1 MALPPPQDELVR
13 AIAAV
18 NSRVTVVVNA
28 ASPVDM
34 TWSDDVSAVLQC
46 WFAGEEWGHA
56 LADVL
61 SGDVN
66 ASGKLPTTFPVR
78 LEDTPAFTNY
88 PGERGQVRYG
98 EGVFVGY
105 RWYDSRD
112 IAPRFC
118 FGHGLSYTTFALD
131 PPAVSDHDVTQ
142 ARLLGGDPV
151 RVVVP
156 VRNTGRRPGAEVVQC
171 YVGDAEASVARP
183 PQELKA
189 FAKVWLEPGA
199 TGEATLEL
207 DRRAFAFWDV
217 TTDDW
222 VVEPGEFDV
231 AHRHVIAR
239 HRARRVGHR
248 DGLAIC
254 ASTERTARRPR

>member
-1 MALPPPQDELVR
+1 PPQDDLVR

-18 NSRVTVVVNA
+18 NARVTVIVNA

-34 TWSDDVSAVLQC
+34 SWADDVSAVVQC
-46 WFAGEEWGHA
+46 WVAGDNAGDA

-66 ASGKLPTTFPVR
+66 SSGKLPTTFPVR

-105 RWYDSRD
+105 RWYDARD

-142 ARLLGGDPV
+142 GRLLDGHPIRG
-151 RVVVP
+151 VVP
-156 VRNTGRRPGAEVVQC
+156 VRNTGSRRGAEVVQC

-183 PQELKA
+183 PQ
-189 FAKVWLEPGA
+189 
-199 TGEATLEL
+199 
-207 DRRAFAFWDV
+207 
-217 TTDDW
+217 
-222 VVEPGEFDV
+222 
-231 AHRHVIAR
+231 
-239 HRARRVGHR
+239 
-248 DGLAIC
+248 
-254 ASTERTARRPR
+254 